1 MSSARLGRYSA
12 WQLRDFT
19 IDRGIA
25 VLIIGLL
32 VGYLAIE
39 PMRAAL
45 GPNWKH
51 NPQIPLA
58 MLIANIAS
66 PIVSLSVLIAVNG
79 IVSNDRKSGY
89 YRFLFSK
96 PVSPALFYAQVFAV
110 NFIGVLI
117 VMAILGGLFRL
128 WVGPIALPYVLLYT
142 AIIYI
147 AMGGIG
153 FFISAATRFDWV
165 VLSAIWVGSRIIRA
179 VYHDVPDFRSRLI
192 QVLPPVHRVDAVAND
207 LLAGRMAD
215 VSGIVWLVGYGA
227 VFFALGLLTVHRRS
241 MVD

>member
-1 MSSARLGRYSA
+1 VSRGRLGRYSA
-12 WQLRDFT
+12 WQFRDFV

-32 VGYLAIE
+32 LGYLAIE
-39 PMRAAL
+39 PMRAVM
-45 GPNWKH
+45 GPSWKQ
-51 NPQIPLA
+51 NGQIPMA

-66 PIVSLSVLIAVNG
+66 PIVSLAVLIAVNG
-79 IVSNDRKSGY
+79 IVSNDRKTGY
-89 YRFLFSK
+89 YRFLFAK
-96 PVSPALFYAQVFAV
+96 PVSPALFYAQLFTV
-110 NFIGVLI
+110 NFAGVLV
-117 VMAILGGLFRL
+117 VMAILGGLLRL
-128 WVGPIALPYVLLYT
+128 WVGPIALPYLLLYA

-147 AMGGIG
+147 GMGGIG

-179 VYHDVPDFRSRLI
+179 AYRDAPDFRSQLI
-192 QVLPPVHRVDAVAND
+192 QILPPVHRVDQVAND

-215 VSGIVWLVGYGA
+215 TSAIVWLVAYGTI
-227 VFFALGLLTVHRRS
+227 FFALGLLTIHRRS

>member
-1 MSSARLGRYSA
+1 
-12 WQLRDFT
+12 
-19 IDRGIA
+19 
-25 VLIIGLL
+25 VNL
-32 VGYLAIE
+32 VGL
-39 PMRAAL
+39 
-45 GPNWKH
+45 
-51 NPQIPLA
+51 
-58 MLIANIAS
+58 
-66 PIVSLSVLIAVNG
+66 
-79 IVSNDRKSGY
+79 
-89 YRFLFSK
+89 
-96 PVSPALFYAQVFAV
+96 
-110 NFIGVLI
+110 LI
-117 VMAILGGLFRL
+117 VMATLCGFFRL

-215 VSGIVWLVGYGA
+215 VSGVVWLIAYGA

-241 MVD
+241 MAD